1 MSRLVRFLAWPIIA
15 GILAGLLLLNNWHKW
30 PLSTGADDASTPILL
45 ASLAP
50 AVERATPSVVN
61 IYASKIIPARRHP
74 MLDDPFFKRFFR
86 GMPPPRQDQVQR
98 SLGSGV
104 VFRSDGFIVT
114 NNHVISAADE
124 IQVLFANGTTSLAR
138 IVGTDPESDLAVLKV
153 DFDKLPSIQLG
164 DPENARI
171 GDIVLAIGN
180 PFGLGQTVTQGIISA
195 TGRYGLQLNTF
206 ENYIQT
212 DAAIN
217 PGNSGGALVDANGKL
232 LGINSVIY
240 SRSGGSHGIGLA
252 IPSNTAMM
260 VCNDLIEYGRVQR
273 GWLGIEVQDWSPQLA
288 TTLKLP
294 SNLQSM
300 VVTGIHP
307 AGPAARAGLLPGDLL
322 VAIGGTPVSDAY
334 TAMNMITA
342 QKPGSTIVLTI
353 NRRGEH
359 QDIISTID
367 IRPEPKT

>member
-1 MSRLVRFLAWPIIA
+1 MA
-15 GILAGLLLLNNWHKW
+15 
-30 PLSTGADDASTPILL
+30 GADAASNPIMLT
-45 ASLAP
+45 SLAP

-61 IYASKIIPARRHP
+61 IYTSKTVAARRHP
-74 MLDDPFFKRFFR
+74 LLEDPFFKRFFR
-86 GMPPPRQDQVQR
+86 GMPPPRQDHVQR

-104 VFRSDGFIVT
+104 IFRDDGYIVT

-124 IQVLFANGTTSLAR
+124 IQVLFANGASSLAR
-138 IVGTDPESDLAVLKV
+138 IVGADPESDLAVLKV
-153 DFDKLPSIQLG
+153 DFEQLPSIQLG
-164 DPENARI
+164 DPETARI

-180 PFGLGQTVTQGIISA
+180 PYGLGQTVTQGIISA

-217 PGNSGGALVDANGKL
+217 PGNSGGALVDVTGKL
-232 LGINSVIY
+232 LGINSAIY

-252 IPSNTAMM
+252 IPANTAIM

-273 GWLGIEVQDWSPQLA
+273 GWLGIEVKDWSPQLA
-288 TTLKLP
+288 AALKLP
-294 SNLQSM
+294 NNVQSM
-300 VVTGIHP
+300 VITGIHP
-307 AGPAARAGLLPGDLL
+307 AGPAARAGLQPGDLL
-322 VAIGGTPVSDAY
+322 VAIAGTPVSDAY

-342 QKPGSTIVLTI
+342 QKPGSSIELTI
-353 NRRGEH
+353 NRRGGNQE
-359 QDIISTID
+359 IVSTID